1 VKINV
6 PEEVKTIIKRLNSQ
20 GFSAYVVGGC
30 VRDSILNKKPQDW
43 DISSSAKPEQVKEI
57 FYDMGVIETGI
68 KHGTVSV
75 IINHNPYEVTTFRCD
90 GEYKDNRRPDT
101 VTFVSDIDIDLSR
114 RDFTINA
121 LACGCEDSSEVIDLF
136 GGIED
141 IKNGIVRCVGEPE
154 KRFSEDALRIL
165 RALRFAS
172 VLGFDIDN
180 KTSIAIHKQRD
191 LLKNISVERIMSE
204 FKQLVCGINA
214 VIIIREFRDV
224 IEIFIPEITAMFEF
238 NQNTPYHCYDVWE
251 HTLHSVE
258 MIEPEVDLRF
268 TMLFHDIGKPKV
280 YSEEI
285 LENGNTLGHFYA
297 HAKYSEEIAA
307 KILNR
312 LKSDN
317 RLLHD
322 VRNLVRMHGDQ
333 IPLSKSGI
341 KRKLNKIGVELFR
354 KLLKVKRADV
364 LAQSPGLADERIKAL
379 KDIEIL
385 FDEIISEEECFK
397 IKDLKING
405 KDLIELGFSGCE
417 IGQTLKII
425 LDAVVDGKIDNDRD
439 KILEFI
445 KMI

>member
-1 VKINV
+1 
-6 PEEVKTIIKRLNSQ
+6 
-20 GFSAYVVGGC
+20 
-30 VRDSILNKKPQDW
+30 
-43 DISSSAKPEQVKEI
+43 
-57 FYDMGVIETGI
+57 
-68 KHGTVSV
+68 
-75 IINHNPYEVTTFRCD
+75 
-90 GEYKDNRRPDT
+90 
-101 VTFVSDIDIDLSR
+101 
-114 RDFTINA
+114 
-121 LACGCEDSSEVIDLF
+121 
-136 GGIED
+136 
-141 IKNGIVRCVGEPE
+141 
-154 KRFSEDALRIL
+154 
-165 RALRFAS
+165 
-172 VLGFDIDN
+172 
-180 KTSIAIHKQRD
+180 
-191 LLKNISVERIMSE
+191 MSE

-214 VIIIREFRDV
+214 VSIIREFRDV
-224 IEIFIPEITAMFEF
+224 IEVFIPEITAMFEF

-425 LDAVVDGKIDNDRD
+425 LNAVVDGKIDNDRD